1 MEMNMRKTYF
11 VALLFSF
18 LVTPLFS
25 RAIISERLQQ
35 ALAQAT
41 EEGAPVK
48 ALVMLADR
56 VDIQALDQ
64 QLYEQGVSP
73 EERAYI
79 VISSL
84 EQKAQD
90 TQGQILAYLASLS
103 SAEVREYRDF
113 WVANMIA
120 VEATPA
126 VIMELS
132 ARAEVEF
139 LDLDALLEWDQPVRT
154 VPAEMIPNGA
164 EPGLKAINAH
174 KMWQAGYT
182 GAGTI
187 VMNIDT
193 GVDGNHPAI
202 NYKWR
207 GTHVPASQAWFDPA
221 GSTFPNDCDN
231 HGTHTIG
238 TMSGLQTATHDTIG
252 VAFGAEW
259 IAAKTICSSPHTSNS
274 IAAFQWALNPDG
286 NPATTSDMPVAIGNS
301 WYDPNISSSTQCNP
315 SLNPYINVISAL
327 EAAGVAVVF
336 SAGNNGPS
344 AQSITSPK
352 NVNINQVS
360 FWATGAVN
368 GNVTG
373 YPIAS
378 FSSRGPVVSACST
391 GVPSLDIKPE
401 ACAPGVSV
409 RSSIRN
415 GGYSYYDGTSMACPH
430 VVGAIALLKQAHPTK
445 TGHELKMALYNTA
458 SDLGVAGEDNTY
470 GKGIINVWAAHNS
483 LLAGPPDISVSP
495 ASFNFTVEINGSDS
509 GVLTISNSAVAG
521 SQSLSWSLVTETT
534 VSLAL
539 PGGETLPATL
549 REERDHSAAVDPLTA
564 QPFSTGGEAICPW
577 LSGAPTSG
585 NLTPGS
591 SANITV
597 TVNAAG
603 LSPGTYNCNLKITSN
618 DPDENPLVVPV
629 ELSVSTGGSS
639 VLGSV
644 QAPAAAASG
653 CPLTANIRVDMSSSL
668 PPNHLLGSFTATLN
682 WDPALLTYTGNSGIL
697 SGFTGFVNDLNAA
710 NGSIIFNGAKA
721 TGQGGLVEIL
731 QLNFDAAGS
740 QGTTPVLDLE
750 FSVMAA
756 AMTFTNLMPYLTVD
770 DATVSITE
778 AGVLGDINEDGI
790 ANSTDALVLLSADAG
805 FPIPPAYQ
813 ARIDAGF
820 GDVNDDGLTNSTD
833 GLIILSFDAGIQV
846 PYPVGQAMCP

>member
-1 MEMNMRKTYF
+1 MEMKMRKICL
-11 VALLFSF
+11 VAVLFSF

-25 RAIISERLQQ
+25 RGIISERLQQ
-35 ALAQAT
+35 ALAQAS

-56 VDIQALDQ
+56 VDIQALDA

-84 EQKAQD
+84 QQKASN
-90 TQGQILAYLASLS
+90 TQGPLLAYLEARSGAGVYQYQS
-103 SAEVREYRDF
+103 F
-113 WVANMIA
+113 WVANLIA

-132 ARAEVEF
+132 ARTEVEF
-139 LDLDALLEWDQPVRT
+139 LDLDAQLEWDQPVRT

-193 GVDGNHPAI
+193 GVDGNHPAL

-231 HGTHTIG
+231 HGTHTMG
-238 TMSGLQTATHDTIG
+238 TMSGLQTSTHDTIG

-274 IAAFQWALNPDG
+274 VAAFQWALNPDG
-286 NPATTSDMPVAIGNS
+286 NPATTNDMPVAIGNS
-301 WYDPNISSSTQCNP
+301 WYDPNISSSSQCNP

-368 GNVTG
+368 GNVAN

-391 GVPSLDIKPE
+391 GVSSLDIKPE

-415 GGYSYYDGTSMACPH
+415 AGYSYYDGTSMACPH
-430 VVGAIALLKQAHPTK
+430 VVGAIALLKQAHPNK

-458 SDLGVAGEDNTY
+458 VDLGVAGEDNTY
-470 GKGIINVWAAHNS
+470 GKGIIDVWAAHNS
-483 LLAGPPDISVSP
+483 LLVGPPDISVSP
-495 ASFNFTVEINGSDS
+495 ASFSFTVAVNGSDS
-509 GVLTISNSAVAG
+509 GILTISNTAVAG
-521 SQSLSWSLVTETT
+521 SQSLTWSLVTETT
-534 VSLAL
+534 TNLLVPGQENLPVALA
-539 PGGETLPATL
+539 
-549 REERDHSAAVDPLTA
+549 ERPSRFPAVDPLIA
-564 QPFSTGGEAICPW
+564 PPFSSGEEAVCPW

-618 DPDENPLVVPV
+618 DPDENPLIVPV
-629 ELSVSTGGSS
+629 ELNVSTGGSA

-653 CPLTANIRVDMSSSL
+653 CPLVANIRVDMSNSQ
-668 PPNHLLGSFTATLN
+668 PPNHLLGSFTATLT
-682 WDPALLTYTGNSGIL
+682 WDPALLTYTGNSGVL

-710 NGSIIFNGAKA
+710 NGTIIFNGAKA
-721 TGQGGLVEIL
+721 TGQGGLVELL
-731 QLNFDAAGS
+731 QVNFNAAGA

-756 AMTFTNLMPYLTVD
+756 AMTFTNLLPYLTVS

-778 AGVLGDINEDGI
+778 AGVLGDITGDGI

-813 ARIDAGF
+813 ARIAAGF
-820 GDVNDDGLTNSTD
+820 GDVNNDGVTNSTD
-833 GLIILSFDAGIQV
+833 GLIILSFDAGIPV